1 MNKTYEFSQGIIRVV
16 RVVVRDGHPS
26 GKCARVGTDTVRLIL
41 EGDSAWIEGDRGR
54 KKIKVLPTQQGDTSL
69 LKARGRQ
76 LIVGGIV
83 QDGTRRI
90 LKGVEALVAFMEGEG
105 TRNPLISVGDIERAA
120 FFLARNAKV
129 RNNLLSVQEEMKAL
143 MSRPDFEY
151 GKDYTELFTQNIP
164 F

>member
-1 MNKTYEFSQGIIRVV
+1 MNKTDECSQGISRVV
-16 RVVVRDGHPS
+16 RVVLRDGHPS

-54 KKIKVLPTQQGDTSL
+54 KKINVLPTQQGDTSL

-90 LKGVEALVAFMEGEG
+90 LKGTEALVAFMAGEG
-105 TRNPLISVGDIERAA
+105 TRNPLISVDDIERAA

-129 RNNLLSVQEEMKAL
+129 RTDLLSVQEEMKAL
-143 MSRPDFEY
+143 MSRPDFQY

>member
-16 RVVVRDGHPS
+16 RVVFRDGHPS

-41 EGDSAWIEGDRGR
+41 EGDSAWIEGDKGR
-54 KKIKVLPTQQGDTSL
+54 KKINVLPTQQGDTSL

-83 QDGTRRI
+83 QDRSRRI
-90 LKGVEALVAFMEGEG
+90 LKGTEALVAFMEGEG
-105 TRNPLISVGDIERAA
+105 TRNPLISVDDIERAA
-120 FFLARNAKV
+120 FFLAKQAKV
-129 RNNLLSVQEEMKAL
+129 RNDLLSLQEEMKAL

>member
-1 MNKTYEFSQGIIRVV
+1 MNKTYEFSQGSIRVV

-54 KKIKVLPTQQGDTSL
+54 KKINVLPMQPGDTSL

-83 QDGTRRI
+83 QDRSRRI
-90 LKGVEALVAFMEGEG
+90 LRGVEALVAFMEGEG
-105 TRNPLISVGDIERAA
+105 TRNPLISVDDIERSVCVR
-120 FFLARNAKV
+120 ARNAKV
-129 RNNLLSVQEEMKAL
+129 RNDVLSLQEEMKAL

>member
-16 RVVVRDGHPS
+16 RVVLRDGHPS

-41 EGDSAWIEGDRGR
+41 EGDSAWIEGDKGR
-54 KKIKVLPTQQGDTSL
+54 KKILVSPTQPGDTSL

-105 TRNPLISVGDIERAA
+105 TRNPLIRVDDIERAA

-129 RNNLLSVQEEMKAL
+129 RNDVLSVQEEIAAL
-143 MSRPDFEY
+143 MSHPDFEL

>member
-16 RVVVRDGHPS
+16 RVVLRDGHPS

-54 KKIKVLPTQQGDTSL
+54 KKINVLPTQQGDTSL

-90 LKGVEALVAFMEGEG
+90 LKGTEALVAFMAGEG
-105 TRNPLISVGDIERAA
+105 TRNPLISVNDIERSV
-120 FFLARNAKV
+120 FFLAKQAKV
-129 RNNLLSVQEEMKAL
+129 RNDVLSVWEEMKAL

>member
-1 MNKTYEFSQGIIRVV
+1 MNKTYEFSQGIIRIV
-16 RVVVRDGHPS
+16 RVVLRDGHPS

-41 EGDSAWIEGDRGR
+41 DGDSAWIEGDRGR
-54 KKIKVLPTQQGDTSL
+54 KKINVLPTQQGDTSL
-69 LKARGRQ
+69 LTVRGRR

-105 TRNPLISVGDIERAA
+105 TRNPLISMDDIERSV

-129 RNNLLSVQEEMKAL
+129 RNDLLSVQEEMKAL
-143 MSRPDFEY
+143 MSRPDFQY

>member
-16 RVVVRDGHPS
+16 RVILRAGHPS

-41 EGDSAWIEGDRGR
+41 DGDSAWIEGDRGR
-54 KKIKVLPTQQGDTSL
+54 KKINVLPTQQGDTSL
-69 LKARGRQ
+69 LKARGRT
-76 LIVGGIV
+76 LSVGGIV
-83 QDGTRRI
+83 QDRSRRI
-90 LKGVEALVAFMEGEG
+90 LKGVEALVAFMAGEG
-105 TRNPLISVGDIERAA
+105 TRNPLISVDDIERSV

-129 RNNLLSVQEEMKAL
+129 RNDVLSVQEEMKAL

-151 GKDYTELFTQNIP
+151 GKDYTALFESTIP

>member
-16 RVVVRDGHPS
+16 RVIFRDGRPS

-41 EGDSAWIEGDRGR
+41 EGNSAWIEGDKGR
-54 KKIKVLPTQQGDTSL
+54 KKIHVLPTQQGDTSL
-69 LKARGRQ
+69 LDARGRR

-90 LKGVEALVAFMEGEG
+90 LKGVEALVAFMAGEG
-105 TRNPLISVGDIERAA
+105 TRNPLISVNNIERAA
-120 FFLARNAKV
+120 FFLAKQAKV
-129 RNNLLSVQEEMKAL
+129 RNDLLSMQEEMKAL
-143 MSRPDFEY
+143 ISRPDFQY

>member
-1 MNKTYEFSQGIIRVV
+1 MNKTYEFSQGSIRVV

-54 KKIKVLPTQQGDTSL
+54 KKINVLPTQQGDTSL

-83 QDGTRRI
+83 QDRSRRI
-90 LKGVEALVAFMEGEG
+90 LRGVEALVAFMEGEG
-105 TRNPLISVGDIERAA
+105 TRNPLISVDDIERSV

-129 RNNLLSVQEEMKAL
+129 RNDVLSLQEEMKAL

>member
-16 RVVVRDGHPS
+16 RVVLRDGHPS

-41 EGDSAWIEGDRGR
+41 EGDSAWIEGDKGR
-54 KKIKVLPTQQGDTSL
+54 EKIHVLPTQQGDTSL
-69 LKARGRQ
+69 LTARGRR

-105 TRNPLISVGDIERAA
+105 TRNPLISVDDIERAA
-120 FFLARNAKV
+120 FFLAKQAKV
-129 RNNLLSVQEEMKAL
+129 RNDLLSLQEEMKAL

>member
-16 RVVVRDGHPS
+16 RVVFRDGHPS

-41 EGDSAWIEGDRGR
+41 EGDSACIEGDKGR
-54 KKIKVLPTQQGDTSL
+54 KKIHVLPTQQGDTSL

-83 QDGTRRI
+83 QDGSRRI

-105 TRNPLISVGDIERAA
+105 TRNTLISVDDIERAA
-120 FFLARNAKV
+120 FFLAKQAKV
-129 RNNLLSVQEEMKAL
+129 RTDLLSVQEEIKAL
-143 MSRPDFEY
+143 MSRPDFQY
-151 GKDYTELFTQNIP
+151 GKDYTELFESTIP